1 MSAVSKSLATIR
13 SASSRVR
20 ATHSISGTVTTRFPS
35 MPTSGGTLCG
45 VAASTSWAA
54 VCPTIELID
63 RSNALGTPPR
73 CTCPRMVT
81 RVSSPSRSSSW
92 RRT

>member
-1 MSAVSKSLATIR
+1 MLKSLAAIR
-13 SASSRVR
+13 FASSRVR
-20 ATHSISGTVTTRFPS
+20 VTDSISGTVTTRLPCV
-35 MPTSGGTLCG
+35 PTSGGTVSG
-45 VAASTSWAA
+45 VAASTSRAA

-63 RSNALGTPPR
+63 RSNALGVPPR

-81 RVSSPSRSSSW
+81 RVSSPSRSSSS